1 MQPRT
6 CSNMISVIASITPIN
21 SRVRTRL
28 RARLTSA
35 GCQKCSHQTQRHT
48 EKERERE
55 WQLTSCPRCAGQHN
69 QHAKHQMNFSFHL
82 SGGRLPPLDYTAA
95 LLCGSLGLFPLRDLT
110 GHIMGS
116 KNILRESGR
125 REAGVG
131 LDAGGVGGWHH
142 KEIDSNE

>member
-1 MQPRT
+1 MFA
-6 CSNMISVIASITPIN
+6 SNTKTH
-21 SRVRTRL
+21 R
-28 RARLTSA
+28 
-35 GCQKCSHQTQRHT
+35 
-48 EKERERE
+48 ERERE

-69 QHAKHQMNFSFHL
+69 QHAKHQMNFNFHL
-82 SGGRLPPLDYTAA
+82 IGGRLPPLDYTAA